1 MALVKMAPGE
11 WLKPNS
17 KTGEV
22 RLVTLNKNL
31 GKTKIPLVNGRDVI
45 IADTPENRFQIEVF
59 PELKKT
65 FALRAKLNGMIKSSD
80 IAKSAI
86 FGGGG
91 GGMGGGTV
99 QTAQAESLQCLYCA
113 AMTTKRNLEFEEI
126 TYKLLRDSSRRA
138 FLGKTKL
145 DDAYN
150 LDAEWHMS
158 AYWSAKA
165 LIDKGF
171 INKRHSF
178 HRDDPQMNKIYNIK
192 KRAFA
197 NNNMPNLNNDKW
209 NPGDIWA
216 IESGIDIDKSLTDE
230 SVKSLNIDLQKAFDA
245 RKIVG
250 ISLKKV
256 VQQNQLRL
264 SVLNSQGRV
273 IDTYRFEKA
282 SLMADNISTATFFR
296 GKGGIIYVRGGT
308 RIDVRTPT
316 FLGPLN
322 FEILGA
328 TARGGRAGF
337 EQIVHG
343 AKEYLKYTMPNN
355 ITLKRQAQ
363 AIVDKDAR
371 EIQNFYKMASKVLPS
386 LTSADFNT
394 DLAKQELKGIHTK
407 LATTTIFFGLVKAT
421 RKQQDAFITYMVNYA
436 GSTLQESSVY
446 AKVYQ

>member
-1 MALVKMAPGE
+1 MAPGE

-17 KTGEV
+17 KTGEI

-65 FALRAKLNGMIKSSD
+65 FALRTKLNGIIKSSD

-113 AMTTKRNLEFEEI
+113 AMTNKRNLKFEDI

-165 LIDKGF
+165 LIDKGY
-171 INKRHSF
+171 INRRHSF
-178 HRDDPQMNKIYNIK
+178 HRDDPEMNKIYNIK
-192 KRAFA
+192 KKAFA

-216 IESGIDIDKSLTDE
+216 IESGVNIDKTLTDV

-256 VQQNQLRL
+256 VDEGRLRL

-282 SLMADNISTATFFR
+282 SLMAENISTATFFR
-296 GKGGIIYVRGGT
+296 GKGGIIHVQGGT

-337 EQIVHG
+337 EQIAYG
-343 AKEYLKYTMPNN
+343 AKEYLKYNMPDNVK
-355 ITLKRQAQ
+355 LKLQAQ
-363 AIVDKDAR
+363 AIANNDAK
-371 EIQNFYKMASKVLPS
+371 EIENFYKMASKVLPS
-386 LTSADFNT
+386 LTSEDFNT
-394 DLAKQELKGIHTK
+394 DLAKQEVKGIHTK
-407 LATTTIFFGLVKAT
+407 LATTTIFFGLVKAN